1 MSTYKTLML
10 PNGKVVLAKL
20 TDNGWSPVRYVN
32 WTQARRKVEEL
43 GQSWG
48 AWRGAGRTIYIVRI
62 LKDTP
67 PVPKDLGA

>member
-1 MSTYKTLML
+1 MSTYKTVML
-10 PNGKVVLAKL
+10 PNGKVVLAKVSES
-20 TDNGWSPVRYVN
+20 GAVICPMRYTN

-43 GQSWG
+43 GQAWG

-67 PVPKDLGA
+67 PVPKD